1 MSTITIPSRS
11 PVNAAPTQP
20 PPSPAFPGDQRIT
33 IRGLSWDL
41 YDRLSD
47 AIDPRQHIYLAYDGK
62 DLEIMTK
69 GRWHEHYKELFGR
82 FVSRVTAALMIRRAT
97 LGETS
102 WKRPEI
108 ARGLEA
114 DQCYYF
120 APDKLEADARARARK
135 SDDIADYPNPDLA
148 IEVDLSPSQIDR
160 PSIYATLRVR
170 EIWRF
175 DGASVVIEQL
185 GPDGSYSPVD
195 YSRFLPVTA
204 NDILRWIIHED
215 STDELEF
222 ERRVTEWARELRRA
236 E

>member
-1 MSTITIPSRS
+1 MSTITS
-11 PVNAAPTQP
+11 PPGRTSIAPPAQP
-20 PPSPAFPGDQRIT
+20 PIAPNFPGEQRIT

-47 AIDPRQHIYLAYDGK
+47 AIDPQQHIYLTFDGK

-69 GRWHEHYKELFGR
+69 GRWHEPYKELLGR
-82 FVSRVTAALMIRRAT
+82 FVSRVTAALSIRRVT

-120 APDKLEADARARARK
+120 TPEKIAADARARARN

-160 PSIYATLRVR
+160 PSIYATLQVP

-175 DGASVVIEQL
+175 DGTGLVIEQL
-185 GPDGSYSPVD
+185 GPDGRYSPVD
-195 YSRFLPVTA
+195 SSRFLPVTA
-204 NDILRWIIHED
+204 TDIFRWIVHED
-215 STDELEF
+215 SSDELEF
-222 ERRVTEWARELRRA
+222 ERRVTEWARELSREA
-236 E
+236 

>member
-82 FVSRVTAALMIRRAT
+82 FVPRVTAALMIRRAT

-135 SDDIADYPNPDLA
+135 SDDIVDYPNPDLA

-160 PSIYATLRVR
+160 PSIYATLRVP

-204 NDILRWIIHED
+204 NDILRWIIYED